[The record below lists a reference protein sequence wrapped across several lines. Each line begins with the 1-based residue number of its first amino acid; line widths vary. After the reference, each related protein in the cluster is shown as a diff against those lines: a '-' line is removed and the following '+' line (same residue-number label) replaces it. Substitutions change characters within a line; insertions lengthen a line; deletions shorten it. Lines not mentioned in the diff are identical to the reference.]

1 MWFIHDRPGQAEGVD
16 LSLTETKYKLRW
28 KQKFLRVHSLTYLV
42 FLTFL
47 SFFFFWKPN
56 HLKTSP
62 LQWVKLGSLF
72 YSQKNYRHSQT
83 HSNTTGHEVSLP
95 WILTYPW
102 QGNARL
108 FLKTPL
114 ANSHY
119 WLIHPFR
126 MDLQLFERWGIFLVF

>member
-1 MWFIHDRPGQAEGVD
+1 MPQAWKMLMWFIHDRPGQAEGAA
-16 LSLTETKYKLRW
+16 LSLTETKYKLKW

-42 FLTFL
+42 FLTF
-47 SFFFFWKPN
+47 FFFGSETISKHHPCN
-56 HLKTSP
+56 GL
-62 LQWVKLGSLF
+62 KLGSLF
-72 YSQKNYRHSQT
+72 YSQKNYPPSQT

-95 WILTYPW
+95 WILTYTW
-102 QGNARL
+102 RGNTRL

-126 MDLQLFERWGIFLVF
+126 MDL